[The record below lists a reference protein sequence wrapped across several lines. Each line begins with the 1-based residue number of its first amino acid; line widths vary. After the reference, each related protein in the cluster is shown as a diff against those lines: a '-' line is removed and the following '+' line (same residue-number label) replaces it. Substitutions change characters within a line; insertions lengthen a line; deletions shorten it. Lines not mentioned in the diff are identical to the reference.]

1 MSIFEKMAAMKCLF
15 PKEPDV
21 GSQNKNTMRKSI
33 PILLSMLF
41 CLGIVMPTLAQSGEE
56 FGMAS
61 YYHESFDG
69 NETAYGKTYD
79 KDKFTAAHLQHPL
92 GTKLR
97 VTRLDNK
104 KSVVVTVND
113 KGPYKRG
120 RIIDLSTAAAK
131 RLNLIE
137 DGVTQVKVEVIDR
150 PKSRKESSDSKTS
163 STRQGS
169 DERPSSYANTSTRRI
184 SAEDERQSAQRK
196 ETAEQERSVAPT
208 SSRSSTKKR
217 RPADGD
223 GEKSGEA
230 QYELVGKEYQKYG
243 LYKISLFKPEQEGF
257 AVQVASLTN
266 YENVFKQVADLQA
279 KWFDNVL
286 ISIEEGRLA
295 PTYKIM
301 LGPFEKE
308 AAAENYRKNLMKKHN
323 IKGFVVDL
331 STIEFTRER

>member
-1 MSIFEKMAAMKCLF
+1 
-15 PKEPDV
+15 
-21 GSQNKNTMRKSI
+21 MRKSI

-41 CLGIVMPTLAQSGEE
+41 CLGIVMPMLAQSGEE

-69 NETAYGKTYD
+69 NETAYGKIYD

-97 VTRLDNK
+97 VTRLDNN

-131 RLNLIE
+131 RLDLIE

-150 PKSRKESSDSKTS
+150 PKSRKESSDTKTS

-169 DERPSSYANTSTRRI
+169 DERPSSYANTSTSRI
-184 SAEDERQSAQRK
+184 TAEDERRSAERS
-196 ETAEQERSVAPT
+196 EEPTQERSVAST
-208 SSRSSTKKR
+208 SSKRNTAERRSSDAT
-217 RPADGD
+217 
-223 GEKSGEA
+223 KSGDSEA

-243 LYKISLFKPEQEGF
+243 LYKISLFKP
-257 AVQVASLTN
+257 
-266 YENVFKQVADLQA
+266 
-279 KWFDNVL
+279 
-286 ISIEEGRLA
+286 
-295 PTYKIM
+295 
-301 LGPFEKE
+301 
-308 AAAENYRKNLMKKHN
+308 
-323 IKGFVVDL
+323 
-331 STIEFTRER
+331 

>member
-1 MSIFEKMAAMKCLF
+1 
-15 PKEPDV
+15 
-21 GSQNKNTMRKSI
+21 MRKSI
-33 PILLSMLF
+33 SILLPMLF
-41 CLGIVMPTLAQSGEE
+41 CLGIVLPALAQSGEE

-69 NETAYGKTYD
+69 NETAYGKIYD

-97 VTRLDNK
+97 VTRLDNN

-120 RIIDLSTAAAK
+120 RIIDLSTVAAK
-131 RLNLIE
+131 RLNMID
-137 DGVTQVKVEVIDR
+137 DGVTQVKVEVVDR
-150 PKSRKESSDSKTS
+150 PKGEKEPSKKKTS
-163 STRQGS
+163 NTRQGS
-169 DERPSSYANTSTRRI
+169 DERPESYGNTSTRRI
-184 SAEDERQSAQRK
+184 TTADERRSTERSKKPA
-196 ETAEQERSVAPT
+196 QERSTAASSQKRQST
-208 SSRSSTKKR
+208 SAAGKGDKK
-217 RPADGD
+217 
-223 GEKSGEA
+223 EEA
-230 QYELVGKEYQKYG
+230 QYELVGKTYQKYG
-243 LYKISLFKPEQEGF
+243 LYKIALFKPEQEGF

-266 YENVFKQVADLQA
+266 YENVFQQVADLQT
-279 KWFDNVL
+279 KWFDNIL

-301 LGPFEKE
+301 LGPFEEE
-308 AAAENYRKNLMKKHN
+308 AAAKNYRKNLMKKHN

>member
-41 CLGIVMPTLAQSGEE
+41 CLGIVMPMLAQGGEE

-79 KDKFTAAHLQHPL
+79 KDKFTAAHLQHPP

-97 VTRLDNK
+97 VTRLDNN

-120 RIIDLSTAAAK
+120 RIIDLSTAAAE
-131 RLNLIE
+131 RLDLIE

-150 PKSRKESSDSKTS
+150 PKGSKESSGSKTS

-169 DERPSSYANTSTRRI
+169 DERPSSYANTSRSRI
-184 SAEDERQSAQRK
+184 TAEDERRSAERR
-196 ETAEQERSVAPT
+196 EAPEQERSVAST
-208 SSRSSTKKR
+208 SSKSSTEKR
-217 RPADGD
+217 RSTDGD
-223 GEKSGEA
+223 KSGEA

-266 YENVFKQVADLQA
+266 YENVFQQVADLQA

-308 AAAENYRKNLMKKHN
+308 AAAENYRKNLMQKHS
-323 IKGFVVDL
+323 IKGFVVEL